1 LYYLVPCTANIRLDY
16 CLPPSVEKACPQ
28 WTTLVEQTTS
38 VSVDNN
44 DNNDTNDDNST
55 MLPVMLH
62 GSRGAFH
69 DNWKLWDIKFFT
81 SYFPNMIN
89 WFILK
94 NIHLLEYAYR

>member
-1 LYYLVPCTANIRLDY
+1 MYYLVPCTANIRLDF
-16 CLPPSVEKACPQ
+16 CLPPSVENACPQ

-38 VSVDNN
+38 ISDDKNN
-44 DNNDTNDDNST
+44 DKDDSA
-55 MLPVMLH
+55 MPVMLH

-69 DNWKLWDIKFFT
+69 DNWKLWDVKFFT